1 MQDSQGKVTRIPLI
15 GRGPIGERSNAIH
28 VRKAHRAGY
37 WPIIFISMIIAPM
50 IVVLGFYA
58 AIPARSAGPAAV
70 NLGGAGNFVILA
82 ETTITTTGTTAITGN
97 VGISPNGASSLVGF
111 AEVMDASGTFSTS
124 ALVTG
129 NIYAADY
136 TPPTPTTLTTAI
148 NDMGTAYT
156 TAAGLPAD
164 VTELGSGDIT
174 SQVLTPQVYK
184 WSTDVLVGAAGV
196 TFSGTASD
204 VWVLQIAG
212 TLTLASSAPVSLTG
226 GAVASHIFWQVAGA
240 VTIGTNAAMS
250 GVILAQT
257 NIAIQTGASLNGMA
271 LAQTAVTMD
280 SNVVTSP
287 GTAIPEFSQILIPMI
302 GMLFVVGIVGKVRNQ
317 KK

>member
-1 MQDSQGKVTRIPLI
+1 MKDDGGIVTSISLADASQIRRYSGTRH
-15 GRGPIGERSNAIH
+15 GRA
-28 VRKAHRAGY
+28 AHRARY
-37 WPIIFISMIIAPM
+37 WSAILISMIVVPM
-50 IVVLGFYA
+50 IVVLGFYE

-70 NLGGAGNFVILA
+70 NLGGAGNFAILA
-82 ETTITTTGTTAITGN
+82 ETAITTTGTTAIVGN

-111 AEVMDASGTFSTS
+111 AQVMDASGTFSTS
-124 ALVTG
+124 SLVTG

-136 TPPTPTTLTTAI
+136 SPPTPATLTTAI

-174 SQVLTPQVYK
+174 SLTLTPQVYA
-184 WSTDVLVGAAGV
+184 WSTGVTVGAAGV

-212 TLTLASSAPVSLTG
+212 TLTLASSAPVLLTG
-226 GAVASHIFWQVAGA
+226 GALASNIFWQVAGA

-250 GVILAQT
+250 GIILAQT
-257 NIAIQTGASLNGMA
+257 NIALQTGASLNGLA
-271 LAQTAVTMD
+271 LAQTAVTLD
-280 SNVVTSP
+280 SNAVTSP
-287 GTAIPEFSQILIPMI
+287 GTAIPEFPQILIPLI
-302 GMLFVVGIVGKVRNQ
+302 GMMFVVAMVANPRNQ
-317 KK
+317 KT